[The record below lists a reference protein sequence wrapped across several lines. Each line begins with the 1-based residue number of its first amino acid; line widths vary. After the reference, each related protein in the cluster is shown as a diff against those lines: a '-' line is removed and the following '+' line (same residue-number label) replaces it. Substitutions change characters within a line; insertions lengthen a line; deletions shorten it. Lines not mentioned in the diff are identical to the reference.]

1 MMSDSNEVID
11 QSVFVSKKRD
21 ASSPLQEPSLNLKK
35 SKQLSSSLS
44 DISDISDI
52 DCSEPDSSSKLD
64 LNSNS
69 NQVQD
74 MASSEAQ
81 KSVLTETDLDNIAL
95 RVKAMMMPV
104 MKSMIDSS
112 IGEIRKEYDKK
123 LSEQDQ
129 KVNELCDEN
138 DELRCVIS
146 SLKSE
151 VEKLK
156 ARRDDLEQYSR
167 RNSIRIS
174 GVKESDVRPAQDI
187 VLILLV
193 SIPLMQPC

>member
-1 MMSDSNEVID
+1 MSDSNEVID